1 MGKTVD
7 VYGFPNLVSADV
19 VKTVLEGYIGVVGS
33 IEALE
38 VRQKKPGDRAYARV
52 QFTTKDDMECILN
65 LANSR
70 QLWYGRSYLKAWKKD
85 IDLVQ
90 KPRQFAF
97 EMEGA
102 TLHFGC
108 QVSKTSLSVLC
119 KMENASVKF
128 GFRLRKLYF
137 GVSEF
142 MTSYKLQLSYENIW
156 QVQLHCPRGVGARF
170 LVIQLYGAPRIYR
183 KLEDSLYNFNTE
195 LSDDQ
200 WVRAIDF
207 TPSFAIGQSSHLCI
221 ELPHDVELPDLG
233 CYFPYYEESNHPF
246 NLVTGRSF
254 SKNIELVPI
263 VGPNE
268 GYYNLPF
275 NIVFKICALVQ
286 HGCIPGP
293 VLNADFYALLDPR
306 RRDIESI
313 EYVMEKLYLSKVCC
327 YDPVRLIIE
336 EYRKNKRLRSPA
348 ISLENGLVYVRRVQ
362 ITPSKVYFWGPEVI
376 MSNRVLRHYADY
388 IDNFLRVSFVDEE
401 LEKLYSTD
409 LSPRVGHNGV
419 SRTEIYRR
427 ILSILKNGIVIG
439 NKKFEFLAF
448 SSSQLR
454 DNSAWMFAST
464 GRVNAA
470 EIRNWMG
477 DFSSIRNVA
486 KYAARLGQCFGSSK
500 ESLSVARYEV
510 EEIPDIKIVRNDTTY
525 VFSDGIGKI
534 SAELAERVSRKCGYD
549 FIPSA
554 FQIRYGGY
562 KGVVAVDPNSFMKLS
577 LRKSML
583 KFESD
588 NTKLDILAVSKYQ
601 PCYLNRQFITLLS
614 TLGVSDHIFEKMQRE
629 AVSLL
634 DAILVE
640 PTKAGEAID
649 LMSPGEN
656 TNVMK
661 GMLSCGYKPNAEPFL
676 SMMLQVFRATKLLE
690 LRTKTKIF
698 VPKGRSMMGCLDETR
713 TLEYGEVFVQYSSA
727 GRRPLDGDYNGIG
740 SYRSRIVKGYVVVAK
755 NPCLHPGDVRVLK
768 AVNVPALH
776 HMVDCVVFPQKG
788 KRPHPNE
795 CSGSDLDGDIYF
807 VCWDPDLIPPILLEP
822 MDYTPARST
831 QLDHD
836 VTIEEVEEYFT
847 NYIVNDSLG
856 KISNAH
862 TVFADREPTKA
873 MAEPCVELAK
883 LFSIAVDFP
892 KTGVPAV
899 MPSSLRP
906 KEYPDF
912 MEKPDKTTYESQN
925 VIGKLFREVKHI
937 APQNCPVT
945 PFTKEVAR
953 QTYDADMEVIG
964 FQDYIDEAFD
974 FKTHY
979 DNKLGSLMDYYG
991 IKTEAELL
999 TGSIMKMSRSFD
1011 RRNDAE
1017 AAGLAVKSLRKETR
1031 NWFSSGGG
1039 DRDTE
1044 DDNVYAKASAWYHV
1058 TYHPQYWGRYDAGYD
1073 EGKPRHFLS
1082 FPWCIHDKL
1091 IEIKKRKARIR
1102 RHVDI
1107 L

>member
-7 VYGFPNLVSADV
+7 VYGFPDLVSADV

-52 QFTTKDDMECILN
+52 QFTTKDHMECILN
-65 LANSR
+65 LANRR

-170 LVIQLYGAPRIYR
+170 LVIQLYGAPRIYQ
-183 KLEDSLYNFNTE
+183 KPEDSLYNFNTE

-221 ELPHDVELPDLG
+221 ELPHAVELPDLG
-233 CYFPYYEESNHPF
+233 CYFPYYEESNQPF

-306 RRDIESI
+306 RRDIQSI

-448 SSSQLR
+448 
-454 DNSAWMFAST
+454 
-464 GRVNAA
+464 
-470 EIRNWMG
+470 
-477 DFSSIRNVA
+477 
-486 KYAARLGQCFGSSK
+486 
-500 ESLSVARYEV
+500 
-510 EEIPDIKIVRNDTTY
+510 
-525 VFSDGIGKI
+525 
-534 SAELAERVSRKCGYD
+534 
-549 FIPSA
+549 
-554 FQIRYGGY
+554 
-562 KGVVAVDPNSFMKLS
+562 
-577 LRKSML
+577 
-583 KFESD
+583 
-588 NTKLDILAVSKYQ
+588 
-601 PCYLNRQFITLLS
+601 
-614 TLGVSDHIFEKMQRE
+614 
-629 AVSLL
+629 
-634 DAILVE
+634 
-640 PTKAGEAID
+640 
-649 LMSPGEN
+649 
-656 TNVMK
+656 
-661 GMLSCGYKPNAEPFL
+661 
-676 SMMLQVFRATKLLE
+676 
-690 LRTKTKIF
+690 
-698 VPKGRSMMGCLDETR
+698 
-713 TLEYGEVFVQYSSA
+713 
-727 GRRPLDGDYNGIG
+727 

-899 MPSSLRP
+899 MPSNLRP

-1017 AAGLAVKSLRKETR
+1017 AVGLAVKSLRKETR

>member
-7 VYGFPNLVSADV
+7 VYGFPYLVSADV
-19 VKTVLEGYIGVVGS
+19 VKTVLEGYTGVVGS

-38 VRQKKPGDRAYARV
+38 VRQKRAGDRAYARV
-52 QFTTKDDMECILN
+52 QFTTKDHMECILN

-70 QLWYGRSYLKAWKKD
+70 QLWYDGRSYLKAWKRD

-108 QVSKTSLSVLC
+108 QVSKTSLSVLYE
-119 KMENASVKF
+119 MGNASVKF
-128 GFRLRKLYF
+128 GFGLRKLYF

-156 QVQLHCPRGVGARF
+156 QVQLHCPLGVSARF
-170 LVIQLYGAPRIYR
+170 LVIQLYGAPRIYQ
-183 KLEDSLYNFNTE
+183 KVEDNPYNFYTE

-200 WVRAIDF
+200 WVRATDF

-246 NLVTGRSF
+246 NLVTGHNL
-254 SKNIELVPI
+254 SKNTDLVPI
-263 VGPNE
+263 VGPTQ
-268 GYYNLPF
+268 GYYLPF
-275 NIVFKICALVQ
+275 DIVFKICALVQ

-293 VLNADFYALLDPR
+293 VLNDDFYVLLDPQ

-313 EYVMEKLYLSKVCC
+313 EYVMEKLYFLKVCC
-327 YDPVRLIIE
+327 YDPVRFIIE
-336 EYRKNKRLRSPA
+336 EYRKNKKLRSPT
-348 ISLENGLVYVRRVQ
+348 ISLDTGLVYVRRVQ
-362 ITPSKVYFWGPEVI
+362 ITPSKVYFWGPEVNV
-376 MSNRVLRHYADY
+376 SNRVLRHYADY

-409 LSPRVGHNGV
+409 LSPRVGQSG
-419 SRTEIYRR
+419 
-427 ILSILKNGIVIG
+427 
-439 NKKFEFLAF
+439 
-448 SSSQLR
+448 LR

-477 DFSSIRNVA
+477 DFRSIKNVA

-500 ESLSVARYEV
+500 ESLSVARY
-510 EEIPDIKIVRNDTTY
+510 K
-525 VFSDGIGKI
+525 
-534 SAELAERVSRKCGYD
+534 
-549 FIPSA
+549 
-554 FQIRYGGY
+554 
-562 KGVVAVDPNSFMKLS
+562 PNS
-577 LRKSML
+577 
-583 KFESD
+583 
-588 NTKLDILAVSKYQ
+588 
-601 PCYLNRQFITLLS
+601 
-614 TLGVSDHIFEKMQRE
+614 
-629 AVSLL
+629 
-634 DAILVE
+634 
-640 PTKAGEAID
+640 
-649 LMSPGEN
+649 
-656 TNVMK
+656 
-661 GMLSCGYKPNAEPFL
+661 EPFL

-690 LRTKTKIF
+690 LRTKTRIF
-698 VPKGRSMMGCLDETR
+698 VPKGRAMMGCLDETR
-713 TLEYGEVFVQYSSA
+713 TLEYGQVFVQYSSA
-727 GRRPLDGDYNGIG
+727 GRRPLGDEYSGIG
-740 SYRSRIVKGYVVVAK
+740 SYRPRIVRGDVVVAK

-807 VCWDPDLIPPILLEP
+807 VCWDPDLIPPMQFEP
-822 MDYTPARST
+822 MDYNPAPSM

-892 KTGVPAV
+892 KTGVPAE
-899 MPSSLRP
+899 MPSNLRP

-937 APQNCPVT
+937 DPKNSPIT

-953 QTYDADMEVIG
+953 QTYDADMEVLG
-964 FQDYIDEAFD
+964 FEDYTDEAFD
-974 FKTHY
+974 FKTYY

-1017 AAGLAVKSLRKETR
+1017 AVGLAVKSLRKEAR
-1031 NWFSSGGG
+1031 NWFKSGGG

-1058 TYHPQYWGRYDAGYD
+1058 TYHPEYWGRYDAGYD

-1082 FPWCIHDKL
+1082 FPWSIHDKL
-1091 IEIKKRKARIR
+1091 IEIKQRKASIR
-1102 RHVDI
+1102 RHVDYD
-1107 L
+1107 LLSHQFDTAFNPF